1 MQTNHMKKIH
11 DLQFEKFIDAQEIE
25 NRVQEMGKQ
34 ISERFKNKK
43 IISVGILN
51 GAFIFMA
58 DLLRHCDLEIECRF
72 LRVKSYEGTS
82 STGQL
87 AIENPEQ
94 LTVQNKDVLIIEDIV
109 DSGLT
114 MSMLL
119 KLLNENHPASITI
132 ASFLHKPSA
141 TIHPVEIDFVG
152 FTIPDEFVVGYGL
165 DYDGLGRNL
174 PDLYKII
181 KS

>member
-1 MQTNHMKKIH
+1 MQINQIKKIH
-11 DLQFEKFIDAQEIE
+11 DLQFEKFLDAKEIE
-25 NRVQEMGKQ
+25 NRVQEMGQ
-34 ISERFKNKK
+34 QLTERFRNKK
-43 IISVGILN
+43 IVSVGILN

-82 STGQL
+82 STGKL
-87 AIENPEQ
+87 TVENPEQ
-94 LTVQNKDVLIIEDIV
+94 LEVHNRDVLIIEDIV

-114 MSMLL
+114 IYQLL
-119 KLLNENHPASITI
+119 KLLKEKQPASITI

-141 TIHPVEIDFVG
+141 IVHSVEIDFVG

>member
-1 MQTNHMKKIH
+1 MKKIH
-11 DLQFEKFIDAQEIE
+11 DLQFEKFKDAQEIE
-25 NRVQEMGKQ
+25 NRVKEMGQ
-34 ISERFKNKK
+34 LITERFKNKK
-43 IISVGILN
+43 IVSVGILN
-51 GAFIFMA
+51 GAFVFMA
-58 DLLRHCDLEIECRF
+58 DLLRSCDLEIECRF

-82 STGQL
+82 SSGKLT
-87 AIENPEQ
+87 IENPE
-94 LTVQNKDVLIIEDIV
+94 LLAVQNRDVLIIEDIV

-114 MSMLL
+114 MNQLVKLL
-119 KLLNENHPASITI
+119 KENQPASITI

-141 TIHPVEIDFVG
+141 TAHPVEIDFVG
-152 FTIPDEFVVGYGL
+152 FIIPDDFVVGYGL